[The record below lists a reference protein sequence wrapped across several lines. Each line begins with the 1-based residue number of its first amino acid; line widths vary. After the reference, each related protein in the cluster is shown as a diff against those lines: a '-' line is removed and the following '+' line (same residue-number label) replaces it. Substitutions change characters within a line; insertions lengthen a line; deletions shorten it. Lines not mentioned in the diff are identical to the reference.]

1 MQVPSAYFAPHFF
14 VPRIRELGLGR
25 ARPADL
31 LTCQIHLANI
41 QKSDL
46 LPLWPFSI
54 CVRRKNKPVD
64 DPSLLLTAASLGPLG
79 GDVEVEV
86 QFRGQHFTKRCVTCD
101 SGVILGFE
109 RGKKVGRIEL
119 MADLTLKLW
128 VIGRYR
134 IGSRQQ

>member
-1 MQVPSAYFAPHFF
+1 M
-14 VPRIRELGLGR
+14 
-25 ARPADL
+25 
-31 LTCQIHLANI
+31 
-41 QKSDL
+41 
-46 LPLWPFSI
+46 
-54 CVRRKNKPVD
+54 D